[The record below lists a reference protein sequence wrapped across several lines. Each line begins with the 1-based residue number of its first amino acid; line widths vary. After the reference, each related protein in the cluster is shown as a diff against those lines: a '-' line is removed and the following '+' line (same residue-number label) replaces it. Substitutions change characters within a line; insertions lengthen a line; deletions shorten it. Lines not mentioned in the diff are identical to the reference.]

1 MPSEAF
7 DALVTM
13 LSGARI
19 TPELP
24 TADAR
29 TGWDLMEHML
39 PHAPGV
45 TIEDTTVGGR
55 PARWVIPD
63 GASSGTTIVHLH
75 GGGYVIGSAKSHT
88 PFATH
93 LAATTGARVLL
104 LEYRLAPEHPA
115 PAAIDDVAVAY
126 GELLTSGVEPGDVVF
141 SGDSAGGGLAVAA
154 LVRLRDTLVP
164 LPGAV
169 VLLSPWT
176 DATGDYDSMRS
187 KVDEEVILTPELL
200 AYWGGMYAD
209 GLPFDDPQVSPAFG
223 DLDGLP
229 PVQIQV
235 GTRELL
241 LDDSRRFADKATG
254 AGVDVDLVVCED
266 LIHIWP
272 VLGAGVAPEAQE
284 ALDRIAAF
292 LRA

>member
-13 LSGARI
+13 LSGVRI
-19 TPELP
+19 TPDMP
-24 TADAR
+24 TEDTR
-29 TGWDLMEHML
+29 TGWDAMELML

-45 TIEDTTVGGR
+45 AIDDVTVAGR
-55 PARWVIPD
+55 RARWATPD
-63 GASSGTTIVHLH
+63 GARGTTILHLH

-104 LEYRLAPEHPA
+104 LDYRLAPEHPA
-115 PAAIDDVAVAY
+115 PAAIDDAAAAY
-126 GELLTSGVEPGDVVF
+126 AELLASGIEPGDIVF
-141 SGDSAGGGLAVAA
+141 SGDSAGGGLALATIA
-154 LVRLRDTLVP
+154 RLRDTLVP
-164 LPGAV
+164 LPSGV

-176 DATGDYDSMRS
+176 DATGDYESMRT

-200 AYWGGMYAD
+200 AHWGGMYA
-209 GLPFDDPQVSPAFG
+209 GSLPADDPQMSPIFG
-223 DLDGLP
+223 DLEGLP
-229 PVQIQV
+229 PIHIQV
-235 GTRELL
+235 GTREVL
-241 LDDSRRFADKATG
+241 LDDARRFAERATG
-254 AGVDVDLVVCED
+254 AGCRVELVECEG

-272 VLGAGVAPEAQE
+272 VLGAGIVPEAQE

-292 LRA
+292 LRN

>member
-13 LSGARI
+13 LSGARV

-24 TADAR
+24 TTDAR
-29 TGWDLMEHML
+29 TGWDTMELVL

-45 TIEDTTVGGR
+45 TIDDTTVAGR
-55 PARWVIPD
+55 PARWATPE
-63 GASSGTTIVHLH
+63 GAGPTTILHLH

-93 LAATTGARVLL
+93 LAATVGARVLL
-104 LEYRLAPEHPA
+104 LDYRLAPEHPA
-115 PAAIDDVAVAY
+115 PAAIDDAAAAY
-126 GELLTSGVEPGDVVF
+126 AELLASGIEPADIVF
-141 SGDSAGGGLAVAA
+141 SGDSAGGGLALATIA
-154 LVRLRDTLVP
+154 RLRDTLVP

-176 DATGDYDSMRS
+176 DATGDYESMRT
-187 KVDEEVILTPELL
+187 KRDEEVILSPELL
-200 AYWGGMYAD
+200 AHWGGMYA
-209 GLPFDDPQVSPAFG
+209 GELALDDPCISPCFG
-223 DLDGLP
+223 GLEGFP
-229 PVQIQV
+229 PIHIQV

-241 LDDSRRFADKATG
+241 LDDARRFAERATG
-254 AGVDVDLVVCED
+254 AGCGVELVVCDD

-272 VLGAGVAPEAQE
+272 VLGAGIVPEAQE

-292 LRA
+292 LRD

>member
-13 LSGARI
+13 LSGARV

-24 TADAR
+24 VADTR
-29 TGWDLMEHML
+29 TGWDAMELML
-39 PHAPGV
+39 PHAAGV
-45 TIEDTTVGGR
+45 TIDDTTVAGR
-55 PARWVIPD
+55 PARWVTPE
-63 GASSGTTIVHLH
+63 GASATTILHLH
-75 GGGYVIGSAKSHT
+75 GGGYVIGSSKSHT

-104 LEYRLAPEHPA
+104 LDYRLAPEHPA
-115 PAAIDDVAVAY
+115 PAAIDDAAAAY
-126 GELLTSGVEPGDVVF
+126 AELLASGIAPGDIVF
-141 SGDSAGGGLAVAA
+141 SGDSAGGGLALTTIA
-154 LVRLRDTLVP
+154 RLRETLVP

-176 DATGDYDSMRS
+176 DATGDYDSMRT
-187 KVDEEVILTPELL
+187 KVDEEVILSPELL
-200 AYWGGMYAD
+200 AHWGGMYA
-209 GLPFDDPQVSPAFG
+209 GELPADDPRVSPCFG
-223 DLDGLP
+223 GLEGFP
-229 PVQIQV
+229 RIHIQV

-241 LDDSRRFADKATG
+241 LDDARRFAERATG
-254 AGVDVDLVVCED
+254 AGCGVELVECEG

-272 VLGAGVAPEAQE
+272 VLGAGITPEAQE

-292 LRA
+292 LRN